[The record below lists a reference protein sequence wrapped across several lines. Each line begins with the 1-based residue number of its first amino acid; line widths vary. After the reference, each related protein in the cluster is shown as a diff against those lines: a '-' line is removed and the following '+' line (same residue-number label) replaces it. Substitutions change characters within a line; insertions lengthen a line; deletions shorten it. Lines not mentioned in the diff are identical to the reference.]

1 MKAWGNAAP
10 RVTRL
15 GRGGVLLLLILLA
28 GCASEKQA
36 KVERMLAESY
46 SERSVKAGE
55 VADFNAKLLAG
66 AHTVTDPGDYL
77 LGPGDLLQITVFEAK
92 ELDTTARVSSRGQI
106 TLPLLGQVEVKGL
119 SAREAEIMIEN
130 RYRENYIKN
139 PHVSIFIQEHQS
151 QRVTLMGQ
159 FRNPG
164 TYDYLAKQ
172 RLLDVMA
179 KGGGLTDKAG
189 RTARIQRTGEG
200 AEDQETILVDL
211 DRLIKEGQNDLNIEI
226 NGGDVIFVPEAGSFF
241 VSGAVRRP
249 GAYPITQKT
258 LLLEALAAAGGL
270 EPYADMDNLILIRH
284 LGEGRRQVLE
294 LDVEEPATQQMEIND
309 RDVIFARTSAWGKLT
324 HGFSINLGIP
334 GAGVGYRDP
343 EH

>member
-1 MKAWGNAAP
+1 M
-10 RVTRL
+10 
-15 GRGGVLLLLILLA
+15 
-28 GCASEKQA
+28 
-36 KVERMLAESY
+36 
-46 SERSVKAGE
+46 
-55 VADFNAKLLAG
+55 
-66 AHTVTDPGDYL
+66 
-77 LGPGDLLQITVFEAK
+77 
-92 ELDTTARVSSRGQI
+92 
-106 TLPLLGQVEVKGL
+106 
-119 SAREAEIMIEN
+119 
-130 RYRENYIKN
+130 
-139 PHVSIFIQEHQS
+139 
-151 QRVTLMGQ
+151 
-159 FRNPG
+159 
-164 TYDYLAKQ
+164 
-172 RLLDVMA
+172 
-179 KGGGLTDKAG
+179 
-189 RTARIQRTGEG
+189 
-200 AEDQETILVDL
+200 DL